1 MSDFLFEDFKS
12 IRLERKYVSEE
23 KDIILNKF
31 LVEKF
36 LFIFRMLKVFLDIEK
51 FIFDLLIIFRFNRS
65 VDIVVKSIDD
75 KLKS

>member
-36 LFIFRMLKVFLDIEK
+36 LFIFRTLKVFLDIEK

-75 KLKS
+75 KLKG

>member
-36 LFIFRMLKVFLDIEK
+36 LFIFRTIKVFLDIEK
-51 FIFDLLIIFRFNRS
+51 FIFDLLISFRFIRS

>member
-36 LFIFRMLKVFLDIEK
+36 LFIFRTLKVFLDIEK

>member
-12 IRLERKYVSEE
+12 IRLERKHVSEE

-36 LFIFRMLKVFLDIEK
+36 LFIFRTTKVFLDIEK
-51 FIFDLLIIFRFNRS
+51 FIFDLLISFRFIRS

>member
-12 IRLERKYVSEE
+12 IWLERKYVSEE

>member
-12 IRLERKYVSEE
+12 IWLERKYVSEE

-36 LFIFRMLKVFLDIEK
+36 LFIFRTLKVFLDIEK

>member
-36 LFIFRMLKVFLDIEK
+36 LFIFRTLKVFLGIEK

>member
-36 LFIFRMLKVFLDIEK
+36 LFIFRMIKVFLDIEK
-51 FIFDLLIIFRFNRS
+51 FIFDLLISFRFIRS

>member
-36 LFIFRMLKVFLDIEK
+36 LFIFRTLKVFLDIEK
-51 FIFDLLIIFRFNRS
+51 FIFDLLISFRFIWS

>member
-36 LFIFRMLKVFLDIEK
+36 LFIFRTLKVFLDIEK
-51 FIFDLLIIFRFNRS
+51 FIFDLLISFRF
-65 VDIVVKSIDD
+65 I
-75 KLKS
+75 

>member
-12 IRLERKYVSEE
+12 IRLERKYISEE

-36 LFIFRMLKVFLDIEK
+36 LFIFRTLKVFLDIEK
-51 FIFDLLIIFRFNRS
+51 FIFDLLISFRFIRS

>member
-36 LFIFRMLKVFLDIEK
+36 LFIFRTLKVFLDIEK
-51 FIFDLLIIFRFNRS
+51 FIFDLLISFRFIRS